1 MNTTKHTLYQAALL
15 QSLVLGH
22 YEGFIPVKD
31 LMGHGD
37 YGIGT
42 FDSLD
47 GELVMVDG
55 QVYQVN
61 GKGEVKKPEGTV
73 KVPFADVFFFE
84 PDRTLPLEHIG
95 SLAKLRGEA
104 DDFINRWGKNY
115 FYGIRIHGTFEK
127 MYTRSEKAQQKPY
140 RRLDEAMKT
149 DQVEFHF
156 EHTTGTLIGLYCP
169 AFMASLNMPG
179 WHFHYLS
186 DDRSRGGHVM
196 DLSLEKGTAEFCL
209 LSDFSLA
216 LPKSSSFGKIDFT
229 TDLAGAVKTVEG

>member
-1 MNTTKHTLYQAALL
+1 MNTSKRTLYQAALL

-22 YEGFIPVKD
+22 YEGFIPVKE

-47 GELVMVDG
+47 GEMVMVDG

-61 GKGEVKKPEGTV
+61 GRGEVKEQAASEKG
-73 KVPFADVFFFE
+73 PFDDGFYFE
-84 PDRTLPLEHIG
+84 PARTLVLEHVG

-127 MYTRSEKAQQKPY
+127 MFTRSEKAQQKPY

-156 EHTTGTLIGLYCP
+156 ENTTGTLIGLYCP

-186 DDRSRGGHVM
+186 DDRTRGGHVM
-196 DLSLEKGTAEFCL
+196 DLSLGKGTAEFCL

-216 LPKSSSFGKIDFT
+216 LPKSSSFSRIDFMKKLT
-229 TDLAGAVKTVEG
+229 EE